1 MTMNRTS
8 YSDFR
13 KTALSLLACCLVLC
27 SSCSRDAD
35 LQEARPQR
43 TVTTVHFEGT
53 KAFFDAAG
61 TRAANND
68 YTLWK
73 DNDVVYIYFSDSKYA
88 IATYSLET
96 GWSAEIAGSIAA
108 SGTCHCRHFAN
119 AVSYQQAGGTAV
131 LNNKSVDYLAQNV
144 AYTYDK
150 DNGMYLVANMQPN
163 CVRIRFKGSP
173 NQAVSLVGLESP
185 SRFSG
190 SIEDLS
196 CSTAASHLVVES
208 DGYTPYVYGYLG
220 SSGQLTI
227 TLDGRQ
233 YTKKVTGK
241 ELPVG
246 KSAYIDLAE
255 LTPGTPSA
263 TRATASWATGSTVHL
278 ILTSAGKQISG
289 TAQYNGSEW
298 TLTTESTVS
307 PTTSAATCTAGYVSG
322 GTLSGSAYTLAP
334 TSAVY
339 VGTGTYTSTST
350 DVYVNVTLQPRTS
363 RIRFKGAAGTKI
375 SLRGEDNDL
384 KYYASFSTATLQG
397 TKQVQDVELTV
408 NADGYTPYIYAEF
421 SNTATNTLT
430 LMNVSEGNTYVRND
444 VSGASLTGG
453 QSGFFTIPT
462 NDNYASLMWTQE
474 ASIDPNAYVTLED
487 VVTFTDGMVGAYV
500 IGSTAQTYYATV
512 FKDISSYNTD
522 EELIAEILADNTP
535 DNASECEDMITG
547 WWNRTSSFYQP
558 ATTYYYCTVAYNAN
572 GVRGPVQKVPFTTRS
587 ASEPIAAL
595 SNLGYKTADGV
606 DKWTFDVAMSNG
618 AVKYY
623 LNSYDGDATAL
634 MDGHWLAYY
643 TYKEIANG
651 GLTYTYSY
659 ESVMFDRVDT
669 SVAVLTV
676 AVDGSGNLGNYSC
689 LQGSLDGQSA
699 APERS
704 LAPARGNTC
713 REGKQQVR
721 RMPRRMSRPA
731 ESVTLR
737 K

>member
-150 DNGMYLVANMQPN
+150 DNGMYLVTNMQPK

-263 TRATASWATGSTVHL
+263 TLELVLEGYSSDTSLDASPYTLEASVTSLAFSSRATTH
-278 ILTSAGKQISG
+278 
-289 TAQYNGSEW
+289 
-298 TLTTESTVS
+298 
-307 PTTSAATCTAGYVSG
+307 
-322 GTLSGSAYTLAP
+322 
-334 TSAVY
+334 
-339 VGTGTYTSTST
+339 
-350 DVYVNVTLQPRTS
+350 
-363 RIRFKGAAGTKI
+363 
-375 SLRGEDNDL
+375 
-384 KYYASFSTATLQG
+384 
-397 TKQVQDVELTV
+397 
-408 NADGYTPYIYAEF
+408 
-421 SNTATNTLT
+421 
-430 LMNVSEGNTYVRND
+430 
-444 VSGASLTGG
+444 
-453 QSGFFTIPT
+453 
-462 NDNYASLMWTQE
+462 
-474 ASIDPNAYVTLED
+474 
-487 VVTFTDGMVGAYV
+487 
-500 IGSTAQTYYATV
+500 
-512 FKDISSYNTD
+512 
-522 EELIAEILADNTP
+522 
-535 DNASECEDMITG
+535 
-547 WWNRTSSFYQP
+547 
-558 ATTYYYCTVAYNAN
+558 
-572 GVRGPVQKVPFTTRS
+572 
-587 ASEPIAAL
+587 
-595 SNLGYKTADGV
+595 
-606 DKWTFDVAMSNG
+606 TFDVASTDSWEIT
-618 AVKYY
+618 AYPAWCVVTPTFAT
-623 LNSYDGDATAL
+623 GDATVSVRVSDNRSPEPR
-634 MDGHWLAYY
+634 DGELVV
-643 TYKEIANG
+643 TGTKS
-651 GLTYTYSY
+651 GLQ
-659 ESVMFDRVDT
+659 RV
-669 SVAVLTV
+669 V
-676 AVDGSGNLGNYSC
+676 
-689 LQGSLDGQSA
+689 
-699 APERS
+699 
-704 LAPARGNTC
+704 
-713 REGKQQVR
+713 
-721 RMPRRMSRPA
+721 
-731 ESVTLR
+731 SVTQEAGGQTEIDRDDYPDTDTPLD
-737 K
+737 